1 MMNNYM
7 NIIKSISAVA
17 LCALAFTSC
26 HNSDWE
32 FDDYGH
38 TTAYF
43 AKHAPIRVVTLGED
57 DEANVELD
65 NKHQFKLQ
73 ATLAG
78 IYKNKEDRKL
88 KYVVDPTLL
97 EGVDGVEL
105 LPTDYY
111 TLEDPSTLTIPSG
124 AIVGGTVVTLNDNFF
139 NDPKSAKV
147 NYVLPVR
154 IVSAENVD
162 SILEGH
168 DYQLLAVTYKNKYAG
183 LWCAETDDLWRVSEF
198 LPNEKNRTF
207 SHKYTDDLLTFT
219 TVSLNT
225 FSITKTYTVLEK
237 KQVSDDKWEN
247 KEVTRTLTFDC
258 TVSDNGEIVVRDAE
272 GNQVGTGK
280 YAYHGIQDFTDA
292 KRMADYITL
301 DYKITLVSEI
311 VEGTANWHYECKGK
325 YMLQSRGNKLE
336 NWK

>member
-1 MMNNYM
+1 
-7 NIIKSISAVA
+7 
-17 LCALAFTSC
+17 
-26 HNSDWE
+26 
-32 FDDYGH
+32 
-38 TTAYF
+38 
-43 AKHAPIRVVTLGED
+43 
-57 DEANVELD
+57 
-65 NKHQFKLQ
+65 
-73 ATLAG
+73 
-78 IYKNKEDRKL
+78 
-88 KYVVDPTLL
+88 
-97 EGVDGVEL
+97 
-105 LPTDYY
+105 
-111 TLEDPSTLTIPSG
+111 
-124 AIVGGTVVTLNDNFF
+124 
-139 NDPKSAKV
+139 
-147 NYVLPVR
+147 
-154 IVSAENVD
+154 
-162 SILEGH
+162 
-168 DYQLLAVTYKNKYAG
+168 
-183 LWCAETDDLWRVSEF
+183 VSEF
-198 LPNEKNRTF
+198 LPNEKDRTF

-258 TVSDNGEIVVRDAE
+258 TVSDNGEIVVSDAE